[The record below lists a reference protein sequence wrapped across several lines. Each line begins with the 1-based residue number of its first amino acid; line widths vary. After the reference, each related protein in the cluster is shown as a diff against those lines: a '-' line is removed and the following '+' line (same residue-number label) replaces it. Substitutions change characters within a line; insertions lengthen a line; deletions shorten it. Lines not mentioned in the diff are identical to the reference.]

1 MSTSIYDFKVK
12 TLSNEELDLAT
23 LKGKVILIVNT
34 ASRCG
39 FTPQYAE
46 LEKLYKRYKDQG
58 FVVLGFPCNQFG
70 NQEPGDASQIQEFCS
85 LRYDVSFPMMAKI
98 QVNGQDAD
106 PLYKYL
112 KQRAKGI
119 FGSTSIKWNFTKFII
134 NRNGSVVVRYSPL
147 TKPLRFE
154 IGIQSLLNE

>member
-1 MSTSIYDFKVK
+1 
-12 TLSNEELDLAT
+12 
-23 LKGKVILIVNT
+23 
-34 ASRCG
+34 
-39 FTPQYAE
+39 
-46 LEKLYKRYKDQG
+46 
-58 FVVLGFPCNQFG
+58 
-70 NQEPGDASQIQEFCS
+70 
-85 LRYDVSFPMMAKI
+85 MAKI

>member
-1 MSTSIYDFKVK
+1 MSTSINDFKVK
-12 TLSNEELDLAT
+12 TLNNEALDLST

-39 FTPQYAE
+39 FTPQYEE
-46 LEKLYKRYKDQG
+46 LEKLYRRYKDQG
-58 FVVLGFPCNQFG
+58 FIILGFPCNQFG

-134 NRNGSVVVRYSPL
+134 NRNGSVVVR
-147 TKPLRFE
+147 
-154 IGIQSLLNE
+154 